1 MRIYLIGMPYA
12 GKTTIAQKLAQK
24 LAFKAIDL
32 DDYIEKKHKTS
43 ITDIFSKEGEK
54 QFREYE
60 KNALKEII
68 THNNIVISTGGGI
81 VLSRENKFLMEG
93 LIIYLDVSLENLER
107 RKAKE
112 EIRPLLKTKS
122 LEELYQERRKY
133 YYFFQTF
140 IVDGNH
146 SVDEVVKK
154 IIKLLK
160 DEDLYAS
167 ANN

>member
-32 DDYIEKKHKTS
+32 DDYIEKKYKTS
-43 ITDIFSKEGEK
+43 IIDIFSKEGEK

-140 IVDGNH
+140 IVDSNH